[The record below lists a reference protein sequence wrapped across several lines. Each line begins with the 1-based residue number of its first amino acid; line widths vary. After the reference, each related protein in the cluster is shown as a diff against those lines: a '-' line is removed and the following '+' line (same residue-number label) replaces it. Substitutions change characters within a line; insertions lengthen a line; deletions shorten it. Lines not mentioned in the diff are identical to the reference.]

1 MCDEPVDMSTNKS
14 DAKKEKR
21 GPSPDVIVL
30 SDNESSSPTAN
41 GYCKDEEIGN
51 DFIKSSTPEER
62 EKMIKRLKDELR
74 LEEAKLVLLKKL
86 RQSQM
91 QKENVTQK
99 PAAPHGTG
107 SASAPPPLV
116 RGSQQQQQL
125 PGTRLPAQQQMTM
138 PRNQGSVVPPPLVRG
153 GQQGPPKFS
162 HHQSSQVVMPPLV
175 RGPQMHGSR
184 PGTAPPPLMMAPRVT
199 TPSQMQGSRG
209 LSSSGL
215 VRVTT
220 VTPPTSGVVN
230 YTQSMVRGSGG
241 ASSSPTPARS
251 ESPASRQAAAKLAL
265 RKQLEKTLLEIPPPK
280 PPPPELNFLP
290 SAANSEFVYLI
301 GLEEV
306 VQSLL
311 ETQGKAAPQPMGREP
326 FKCLQCQ
333 TDFTARWRHEK
344 GGTVICEQC
353 LSSNQKK
360 ALKAEHTNRLKMA
373 FVKALQQEQEIEQQI
388 QQQTVSTP
396 TQNAKSHMQQ
406 LPLKQQSTRPSQSMV
421 QRGHQPPH
429 RGVLHSFPQ
438 PPQMQA
444 SSKLLGLQ
452 GKAQV
457 RPQARPQGGAGRARR
472 HAVASHSAGVN
483 MAYVTPNLSGQHK
496 PSTSTAASPAERQR
510 EYLLDM
516 LPSRPISH
524 PTVHRP
530 VMGSRTPS
538 QLSHGARV
546 PMQHGG
552 ASRATAHPQQHG
564 SRAMGHHSQA
574 TGRAVPGTG
583 SSPSGRS
590 MQQPS
595 ANRAVNQTTAHGRSL
610 AQGNA
615 ARSVTQP
622 AGSWK

>member
-1 MCDEPVDMSTNKS
+1 RPAVKKDKENMCDEPVDMSTNKS

-41 GYCKDEEIGN
+41 GYCKDEAYVAAHTRA
-51 DFIKSSTPEER
+51 KSSTPEER

-99 PAAPHGTG
+99 
-107 SASAPPPLV
+107 
-116 RGSQQQQQL
+116 
-125 PGTRLPAQQQMTM
+125 QMTM

-175 RGPQMHGSR
+175 RGPQRLEQMHGSR

-406 LPLKQQSTRPSQSMV
+406 LPLKQQQSTRPSQSMV

-452 GKAQV
+452 
-457 RPQARPQGGAGRARR
+457 
-472 HAVASHSAGVN
+472 AGVN

-516 LPSRPISH
+516 LPSRSISH

-530 VMGSRTPS
+530 
-538 QLSHGARV
+538 
-546 PMQHGG
+546 
-552 ASRATAHPQQHG
+552 
-564 SRAMGHHSQA
+564 
-574 TGRAVPGTG
+574 
-583 SSPSGRS
+583 
-590 MQQPS
+590 
-595 ANRAVNQTTAHGRSL
+595 
-610 AQGNA
+610 
-615 ARSVTQP
+615 
-622 AGSWK
+622 